1 MPIDI
6 DPDAEEMF
14 DVRELRKSGDSVV
27 LTLTPDII
35 RKAEFS
41 AGDEVKIATPFT
53 GGEITITLAED
64 DDVDADAPDEAQ
76 ATN

>member
-14 DVRELRKSGDSVV
+14 DVRELRSSGDSVV

-35 RKAEFS
+35 RKAGVT
-41 AGDEVKIATPFT
+41 AGDKVKIATPFS
-53 GGEITITLAED
+53 GEEITITLVED
-64 DDVDADAPDEAQ
+64 DGGEDGTSTHVADA
-76 ATN
+76 